1 MLAGTSVTIARPP
14 GSGAHDNADAGASA
28 AIQASLPGDLLVLW
42 ADPQPS
48 LRYRGGVH
56 QPLVL
61 RDNVVAPGLLVV
73 RMGVNTMS
81 DERLSESAEQCHGN
95 WGFWGFWGFSLFEV
109 PDGDYHRLAR
119 QRPAFAARSRM
130 LIADGHELVDDGF
143 PLLPTLDAPHWTV
156 VLAAPTA
163 PLFERVRAHFRG
175 PIDNPAYR
183 RTP

>member
-1 MLAGTSVTIARPP
+1 
-14 GSGAHDNADAGASA
+14 
-28 AIQASLPGDLLVLW
+28 
-42 ADPQPS
+42 
-48 LRYRGGVH
+48 VH

-61 RDNVVAPGLLVV
+61 RDEAVVPGLLVV

-81 DERLSESAEQCHGN
+81 DERLSESAEHCQEN
-95 WGFWGFWGFSLFEV
+95 WGFWGFSVFEV

-156 VLAAPTA
+156 VLAAPTST
-163 PLFERVRAHFRG
+163 LFERVRAHFRG

-183 RTP
+183 RAP

>member
-1 MLAGTSVTIARPP
+1 
-14 GSGAHDNADAGASA
+14 
-28 AIQASLPGDLLVLW
+28 
-42 ADPQPS
+42 
-48 LRYRGGVH
+48 
-56 QPLVL
+56 
-61 RDNVVAPGLLVV
+61 
-73 RMGVNTMS
+73 MS
-81 DERLSESAEQCHGN
+81 DERLTESAEQCHGN
-95 WGFWGFWGFSLFEV
+95 WGFWGFSVSEV

-163 PLFERVRAHFRG
+163 PLFKHVRAHFRG

-183 RTP
+183 RTPKADTLCT